1 MTQKKVRYQLPKKF
15 EAEGSLEPRNSR
27 LALGAGEER
36 KGTGEDPEGL
46 LLHCLKDLALD
57 GRARGVRAATMTGL
71 QPDKLSSKGA

>member
-36 KGTGEDPEGL
+36 KGTGEDPESL
-46 LLHCLKDLALD
+46 LLSCLKDLTLD
-57 GRARGVRAATMTGL
+57 ERARGVRAATMTGL
-71 QPDKLSSKGA
+71 QPAKLSSKGA